1 MSQRKRS
8 VLMPAAMLAGGV
20 FHDFFTQLNVL
31 TPYLIFIML
40 FLPFCGADPKKIRLT
55 GLHGALLAF
64 QAIVSVGIYFLA
76 GLYDQTLA
84 QGAMICVLA
93 PTATSAVVVAGMLG
107 ADIEI
112 MISYSMIVNCSVAV
126 AAPVFFSA
134 IGASAEV
141 SFWELLLTILRKV
154 MPLLALPFI
163 SALLLRLYAPKVAD
177 TVKRLSIGSFYL
189 WLVALGIVTG
199 KTVNFIISQQDG
211 SVTLELLLAVT
222 ALVICCLQ
230 FAVGRKIGRHWG
242 QTVAGGQSLGQKNT
256 ILAIWMAQ
264 NYLDPLCSIAPAA
277 YVLWQNIIN
286 SIQLW
291 KKGKE

>member
-1 MSQRKRS
+1 
-8 VLMPAAMLAGGV
+8 MPAAMLAGGL
-20 FHDFFTQLNVL
+20 FHDFFTQMNVL
-31 TPYLIFIML
+31 TPYLIFVML
-40 FLPFCGADPKKIRLT
+40 FLPFCGADPKKIRLS

-64 QAIVSVGIYFLA
+64 QTIVSVGVYFFAGIY
-76 GLYDQTLA
+76 DKTLA

-112 MISYSMIVNCSVAV
+112 MISYSMLVNCSVAV

-141 SFWELLLTILRKV
+141 SFWELLLAILKKV
-154 MPLLALPFI
+154 IPLLAMPFVA
-163 SALLLRLYAPKVAD
+163 ALLLRTYAPRIAD
-177 TVKRLSIGSFYL
+177 YVKRLSVGSFYL
-189 WLVALGIVTG
+189 WLVALAIVTG
-199 KTVNFIISQQDG
+199 KTVNFISSQSDG
-211 SVTLELLLAVT
+211 TIALELMLAAA
-222 ALVICCLQ
+222 ALVICCCQ
-230 FAVGRKIGRHWG
+230 FVIGRRIGRHWG
-242 QTVAGGQSLGQKNT
+242 QTIAGGQSLGQKNT

-286 SIQLW
+286 SYQLW
-291 KKGKE
+291 RKGQDSEDACLRLE

>member
-1 MSQRKRS
+1 
-8 VLMPAAMLAGGV
+8 MPAAMLAGGL

-31 TPYLIFIML
+31 TPYLIFVML
-40 FLPFCGADPKKIRLT
+40 FLPFCGADPKKIRFS

-64 QAIVSVGIYFLA
+64 QTIVSVGVYILA
-76 GLYDQTLA
+76 GMYDKTLA

-112 MISYSMIVNCSVAV
+112 MISYSMLVNCSVAV

-141 SFWELLLTILRKV
+141 SFWELLLAILKKV
-154 MPLLALPFI
+154 IPLLAMPFV
-163 SALLLRLYAPKVAD
+163 AAMLLRTYAPRIAD
-177 TVKRLSIGSFYL
+177 YVKRLSVGSFYL
-189 WLVALGIVTG
+189 WLVALAIVTG
-199 KTVNFIISQQDG
+199 KTVNFISSQSDG
-211 SVTLELLLAVT
+211 TIALELMLAAA
-222 ALVICCLQ
+222 ALVICCCQ
-230 FAVGRKIGRHWG
+230 FVIGRRIGRHWD
-242 QTVAGGQSLGQKNT
+242 QTIAGGQSLGQKNT

-286 SIQLW
+286 SYQLW
-291 KKGKE
+291 RKGQDS